1 MTVVSVAHALAGKFP
16 EGGEVTVRGWVRT
29 VRGSAGLAFVN
40 VSDGSGFAPIQVVAT
55 EALGNFEDIKRLTP
69 NYSIIATNTL
79 IKSQNKGQNF
89 KIQNQNIKI
98 ISWV

>member
-1 MTVVSVAHALAGKFP
+1 MTVVSVAHALAGKYP

-55 EALGNFEDIKRLTP
+55 EALSNFEDIKRLTP
-69 NYSIIATNTL
+69 SCSVIATGTL
-79 IKSQNKGQNF
+79 VKSQGKGQSF
-89 KIQNQNIKI
+89 EIQA
-98 ISWV
+98 

>member
-40 VSDGSGFAPIQVVAT
+40 VSDGSCFAPIQVVAT
-55 EALGNFEDIKRLTP
+55 DKLSNFDEVKNLTP
-69 NYSIIATNTL
+69 SCSVIATGTL
-79 IKSQNKGQNF
+79 VKSQGKGQSF
-89 KIQNQNIKI
+89 EIQAEKLE
-98 ISWV
+98 VV